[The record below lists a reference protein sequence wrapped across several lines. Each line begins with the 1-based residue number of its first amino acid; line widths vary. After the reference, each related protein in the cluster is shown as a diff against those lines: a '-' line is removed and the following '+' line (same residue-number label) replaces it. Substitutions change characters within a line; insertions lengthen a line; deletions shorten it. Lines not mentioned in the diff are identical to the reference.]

1 MARTMNVID
10 VATGA
15 VRVVGEVPNI
25 NMNIELAWSPDGR
38 RIAFND
44 NKVIK
49 TMNVDDGKIEEI
61 TTNLIDVDI
70 WHLDWSPDG
79 GQFVFGGGTGGN
91 DEFWFLENF
100 LPVVKA
106 KK

>member
-10 VATGA
+10 VETGA
-15 VRVVGEVPNI
+15 VRVVGEVPNAQV
-25 NMNIELAWSPDGR
+25 NIELAWSPDSR

-44 NKVIK
+44 PKVIK
-49 TMNVDDGKIEEI
+49 VMNVDDGKIEEI
-61 TTNLIDVDI
+61 QTNLVDVVI

-79 GQFVFGGGTGGN
+79 GQFVFSGGT
-91 DEFWFLENF
+91 DPKAAVWFLENF
-100 LPVVKA
+100 LPVG